1 MKCKGYLEYC
11 TGEAEPLACT
21 IHHALLPLL
30 PSVFFR
36 DYTNGSMACKR
47 WIERRSFM
55 LVAFPVSLI
64 FFLLFSTRWLLILC
78 LIMLLFFPISWPWKH
93 KTKRKHMYKVW
104 SWWLTIKS
112 LVYMGN
118 IFFNHTCHMIVCLFV
133 TEATRLWVKTGS
145 ERGSYANPL
154 CLTTAVTAGSFAA
167 PVLDVFLTPL
177 HGSCWRVN
185 M

>member
-1 MKCKGYLEYC
+1 MQGYLEYV

-64 FFLLFSTRWLLILC
+64 FIFSFLLFFFDAVAANFMPHYALV
-78 LIMLLFFPISWPWKH
+78 FFPSPGRENTRRKESICVSSGLDGLQSNQIPFLITEVIDFWNTNRKIIFWK
-93 KTKRKHMYKVW
+93 KI
-104 SWWLTIKS
+104 L
-112 LVYMGN
+112 L
-118 IFFNHTCHMIVCLFV
+118 
-133 TEATRLWVKTGS
+133 
-145 ERGSYANPL
+145 
-154 CLTTAVTAGSFAA
+154 
-167 PVLDVFLTPL
+167 
-177 HGSCWRVN
+177 
-185 M
+185 